1 MAVVL
6 YVVGLALA
14 ALAVRIYFLGSKKA
28 LINWIANSSIFYYM
42 YKRQLAA
49 HHASPDFN
57 VTSFETTILDGAATV
72 VTIPFLQDNF
82 AYILFDHATG
92 GNRKLKAALTS
103 ATIVGGVLD
112 SVQGS
117 TKQTWHGDKLKVG
130 SLTVETLAVP
140 CHTMGH
146 VAYYGTVLL
155 YFLPF
160 HISCDTV
167 LSCVLLV
174 VSATNHTGHGCV
186 FTGDTLFVAGTGR
199 FFEGNGDQ
207 MHRNLSQV
215 LGALPPTTRVFCG
228 HEYTLQNLSFALFV
242 EPDNV
247 AVQTKVL
254 LLRVH
259 APRGSRPADVMTH
272 LRQMKDDNVHHVNAA
287 HFRSMHSA

>member
-14 ALAVRIYFLGSKKA
+14 ALAVRIYLLGSKKA
-28 LINWIANSSIFYYM
+28 LVNWIANSSIFYYM

-92 GNRKLKAALTS
+92 ECAAVDVADPQVVLNVWRALVAHRSPPSHPLTLKYILTTHKHFDHAGGNRKLKAALTS

-140 CHTMGH
+140 
-146 VAYYGTVLL
+146 
-155 YFLPF
+155 
-160 HISCDTV
+160 
-167 LSCVLLV
+167 
-174 VSATNHTGHGCV
+174 
-186 FTGDTLFVAGTGR
+186 
-199 FFEGNGDQ
+199 
-207 MHRNLSQV
+207 
-215 LGALPPTTRVFCG
+215 
-228 HEYTLQNLSFALFV
+228 
-242 EPDNV
+242 
-247 AVQTKVL
+247 
-254 LLRVH
+254 
-259 APRGSRPADVMTH
+259 
-272 LRQMKDDNVHHVNAA
+272 
-287 HFRSMHSA
+287 

>member
-92 GNRKLKAALTS
+92 ECAAVDVADPQVVLNVWRALVAHRSPPSHPLTLKYILTTHKHFDHAGGNRKLKAALTS

-140 CHTMGH
+140 CHTM
-146 VAYYGTVLL
+146 VIPIYILYILL
-155 YFLPF
+155 CFYRFPPPTTL
-160 HISCDTV
+160 
-167 LSCVLLV
+167 
-174 VSATNHTGHGCV
+174 ATAACSLEIH
-186 FTGDTLFVAGTGR
+186 
-199 FFEGNGDQ
+199 

-215 LGALPPTTRVFCG
+215 LGALPPTTRMFCG

-254 LLRVH
+254 L
-259 APRGSRPADVMTH
+259 
-272 LRQMKDDNVHHVNAA
+272 
-287 HFRSMHSA
+287 

>member
-92 GNRKLKAALTS
+92 ECAAVDVADPQVVLNVWRALVAHRSPPSHPLTLKYILTTHKHFDHAGGNRKLKAALTS

-140 CHTMGH
+140 
-146 VAYYGTVLL
+146 
-155 YFLPF
+155 
-160 HISCDTV
+160 
-167 LSCVLLV
+167 
-174 VSATNHTGHGCV
+174 
-186 FTGDTLFVAGTGR
+186 
-199 FFEGNGDQ
+199 
-207 MHRNLSQV
+207 
-215 LGALPPTTRVFCG
+215 
-228 HEYTLQNLSFALFV
+228 
-242 EPDNV
+242 
-247 AVQTKVL
+247 
-254 LLRVH
+254 
-259 APRGSRPADVMTH
+259 
-272 LRQMKDDNVHHVNAA
+272 
-287 HFRSMHSA
+287 